1 MLVIIITIN
10 IIYPACMYAPRP
22 ILLIAVDYRMLI
34 VLSELV
40 FSQFL
45 FFISFYYSTMVKS
58 LAFARFY
65 RAPVASA
72 RKQMC
77 SDVTWTVVAVAVAY
91 V

>member
-40 FSQFL
+40 FLSV
-45 FFISFYYSTMVKS
+45 FIFY
-58 LAFARFY
+58 
-65 RAPVASA
+65 
-72 RKQMC
+72 
-77 SDVTWTVVAVAVAY
+77 
-91 V
+91 